1 LVHPP
6 SCVSPFSVI
15 CFLLP
20 RFLGSSLV
28 FVFLLLPI
36 FIMTRSA
43 SKTKTKKSQAPAH
56 KENPVVRAP
65 DSTNGVST
73 SPSSLSSVST
83 LVTSPNDD
91 YLSNFVPM
99 SLAPGMG
106 TISEELKSSIKE
118 TLTVMSKIDFHS
130 LSPDKNIEW
139 NVALSKTCLRF
150 SQDLSNLY
158 RQMATLEEC
167 NKHTTSMREMD
178 EFAKSTFPLIK
189 RVSHSTFIKIIFPS
203 VAEVTTTTPTAL
215 ASYGLSSTCPLA
227 NHIFDEIV
235 FKPHGT
241 SNQDAITT
249 FVEHLPPIHRYD
261 NAAMRKE
268 LWDNYGIGSFAVKE
282 VGRMRNTVTNLCRDA
297 TSKSH
302 FFLFLSCTCFWL
314 PSYCCFC
321 SRGHFLSCRSHLC
334 SP

>member
-1 LVHPP
+1 
-6 SCVSPFSVI
+6 
-15 CFLLP
+15 
-20 RFLGSSLV
+20 
-28 FVFLLLPI
+28 
-36 FIMTRSA
+36 MTKPA
-43 SKTKTKKSQAPAH
+43 SKTKSKMPARAH
-56 KENPVVRAP
+56 KQNPVARAP
-65 DSTNGVST
+65 DSTNGPST
-73 SPSSLSSVST
+73 SPSSLSFVSSIIM
-83 LVTSPNDD
+83 SPNDD

-106 TISEELKSSIKE
+106 TISDELKSSISE

-139 NVALSKTCLRF
+139 NVALSQMCLRF
-150 SQDLSNLY
+150 SQHLSTLY
-158 RQMATLEEC
+158 HQIATLEEC

-178 EFAKSTFPLIK
+178 DFAKSTFPLIK
-189 RVSHSTFIKIIFPS
+189 RVSHSMFIKIIFPS
-203 VAEVTTTTPTAL
+203 VAKVTTTTPTAL

-241 SNQDAITT
+241 SNQDAIPT
-249 FVEHLPPIHRYD
+249 FVDHLLPTHQYD
-261 NAAMRKE
+261 NATMRKE
-268 LWDNYGIGSFAVKE
+268 LWDNYGIGSFSVKE
-282 VGRMRNTVTNLCRDA
+282 VGRMRNTVTNLCHDA

-302 FFLFLSCTCFWL
+302 FILFLIVTFFCP
-314 PSYCCFC
+314 PSYCCFY

>member
-1 LVHPP
+1 
-6 SCVSPFSVI
+6 
-15 CFLLP
+15 
-20 RFLGSSLV
+20 
-28 FVFLLLPI
+28 
-36 FIMTRSA
+36 MTRSA
-43 SKTKTKKSQAPAH
+43 SKTKMKKTQAPAR

-73 SPSSLSSVST
+73 SPSSLSCVST
-83 LVTSPNDD
+83 IVTSPNDD

-106 TISEELKSSIKE
+106 TISEELKSSISE

-167 NKHTTSMREMD
+167 NKHTTSM
-178 EFAKSTFPLIK
+178 
-189 RVSHSTFIKIIFPS
+189 SHSTFIKIIFPS

-241 SNQDAITT
+241 SNQDAIPT
-249 FVEHLPPIHRYD
+249 FVEHLPPNHRYD

-302 FFLFLSCTCFWL
+302 FISLSEFYFLLAAFLLLFPL
-314 PSYCCFC
+314 
-321 SRGHFLSCRSHLC
+321 
-334 SP
+334 

>member
-1 LVHPP
+1 
-6 SCVSPFSVI
+6 
-15 CFLLP
+15 
-20 RFLGSSLV
+20 
-28 FVFLLLPI
+28 
-36 FIMTRSA
+36 MK
-43 SKTKTKKSQAPAH
+43 KTQAPAH

-83 LVTSPNDD
+83 IVTSPNDD

-106 TISEELKSSIKE
+106 TISEELKSSISE

-130 LSPDKNIEW
+130 LSPNKNIEW

-158 RQMATLEEC
+158 HQMATLEEC

-189 RVSHSTFIKIIFPS
+189 KRVSHSTFIKIIFPS

-215 ASYGLSSTCPLA
+215 TSYGLSSTCPLA
-227 NHIFDEIV
+227 NHIFDEVV
-235 FKPHGT
+235 FKSHGT
-241 SNQDAITT
+241 TNQDAISTIID
-249 FVEHLPPIHRYD
+249 HLPPTHRYD
-261 NAAMRKE
+261 NATLRKE
-268 LWDNYGIGSFAVKE
+268 LWENYGIGSFAVKE
-282 VGRMRNTVTNLCRDA
+282 VGCMRNTVTNICRNA

-302 FFLFLSCTCFWL
+302 GFLFPIITLLCTPPHSIL
-314 PSYCCFC
+314 
-321 SRGHFLSCRSHLC
+321 SRGYFFSC
-334 SP
+334 